1 MSQTAPKG
9 ATRSAS
15 DGSSSST
22 KLRGTLGH
30 VREMQMYSDNN
41 LRKANHLTLS
51 EVAGCDNQFSS
62 LNHYHWFVIYALSA
76 RIHCHASKRL
86 QSVCVGVCDLDL
98 CDLNNGQR
106 SSDFTQ
112 AMSPR
117 YLYIIMKQPS

>member
-86 QSVCVGVCDLDL
+86 QSVCVGVCV
-98 CDLNNGQR
+98 CGCV
-106 SSDFTQ
+106 
-112 AMSPR
+112 
-117 YLYIIMKQPS
+117 